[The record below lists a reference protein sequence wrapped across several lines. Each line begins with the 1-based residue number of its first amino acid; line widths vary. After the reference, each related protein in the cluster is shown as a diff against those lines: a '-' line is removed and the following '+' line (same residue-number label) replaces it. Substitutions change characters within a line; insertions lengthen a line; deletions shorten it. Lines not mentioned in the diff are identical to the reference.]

1 VRPSGRL
8 GFKVRVQQAYVCF
21 GITTEL
27 RDSTTISR
35 HRTGDALRSRAMDQ
49 EVWADR
55 EKKITQLPHT
65 HTTRVKSQTA
75 ECITYQ
81 TRQRH
86 ILLIHVATAARQNQ
100 RYDR

>member
-55 EKKITQLPHT
+55 EKKITQLPPPRA
-65 HTTRVKSQTA
+65 HTTRVKNQTA
-75 ECITYQ
+75 ECVTYQ
-81 TRQRH
+81 TR
-86 ILLIHVATAARQNQ
+86 
-100 RYDR
+100 